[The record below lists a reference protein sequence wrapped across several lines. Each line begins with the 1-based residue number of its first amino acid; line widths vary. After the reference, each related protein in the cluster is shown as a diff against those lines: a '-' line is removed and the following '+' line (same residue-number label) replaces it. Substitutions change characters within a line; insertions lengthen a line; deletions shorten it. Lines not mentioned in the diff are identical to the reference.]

1 MYSAFVMRY
10 LHKID
15 EADTKTVDAYEEVL
29 QNLFKRMSE
38 LEIDLYRCP
47 GNTID
52 NLKPKEDGG
61 AGRRGRRCCVGSHAP
76 NDLKY
81 RAHLSYYKNLFTH
94 RGCGCG
100 CTLDV
105 LL

>member
-15 EADTKTVDAYEEVL
+15 EADTKIVDAYEEVL

-52 NLKPKEDGG
+52 NLKPKEDGEQEEEEED
-61 AGRRGRRCCVGSHAP
+61 AVSEVSPQA
-76 NDLKY
+76 
-81 RAHLSYYKNLFTH
+81 T
-94 RGCGCG
+94 
-100 CTLDV
+100 
-105 LL
+105 